1 MNQSEASDRIRQV
14 AIVLTSVDA
23 STARRI
29 LGQLPASQG
38 RMVRQKMANL
48 GTVTSAERQ
57 AAMHSFMLLTQS
69 KPSAKNIPDNSQK
82 SPAEALLSNTES
94 TIDRIEISQDAI
106 SQAESL
112 PNNNAERSSFNDFQ
126 PVNGSSPNPFQPPLL
141 NSAWQQW
148 SGGDLARM
156 LMNERPNVI
165 AALILQCPNELAA
178 SILEALPSQTAS
190 DVLAA
195 LPQLASTDPYLLQEI
210 YDVLHTRL
218 VDFQRQSNPANAGL
232 TKLQAILGNLSNDH
246 RHRIRNALSQSQ
258 PMLAHSLG
266 LKPNPD
272 HAVAVTSPNVEEN
285 APSVPSQSTSYR
297 SSAEVGNDEIADF
310 IVPFSTTSSNDSP
323 SSEVGELAF
332 ENLNHFSPEE
342 LAIVLRSLD
351 PETILLA
358 VSGASSTMRTRIESL
373 IAPDEVTRLR
383 KRLRSLRRIS
393 NQEKMAAQQKIVQMA
408 NQLLQQGHI
417 AGYASVAYV
426 AA

>member
-1 MNQSEASDRIRQV
+1 MSQSEALDRIRQV

-29 LGQLPASQG
+29 LGQLPATQG

-48 GTVTSAERQ
+48 GTVSSAERQ

-69 KPSAKNIPDNSQK
+69 KPREKTNPDTSLK
-82 SPAEALLSNTES
+82 SPAEALLSTTDS
-94 TIDRIEISQDAI
+94 TIDRVEISEDAI
-106 SQAESL
+106 AVAESL
-112 PNNNAERSSFNDFQ
+112 PTNNVERTPFNDFQ
-126 PVNGSSPNPFQPPLL
+126 PLNGSSPNPFQPPAW
-141 NSAWQQW
+141 NSTWQQW

-156 LMNERPNVI
+156 LINERPNVI

-178 SILEALPSQTAS
+178 SILEALPSQTAC

-218 VDFQRQSNPANAGL
+218 IDFQRQSSPSNAGL
-232 TKLQAILGNLSNDH
+232 TKLQAIMANLSNEH
-246 RHRIRNALSQSQ
+246 QNRIRNDLRQSQ

-266 LKPNPD
+266 LDLKPGQ
-272 HAVAVTSPNVEEN
+272 AKASGAIKVEEN
-285 APSVPSQSTSYR
+285 VAAVPSQAMNDPAPT
-297 SSAEVGNDEIADF
+297 EVSREEVDDF
-310 IVPFSTTSSNDSP
+310 VVPFSTTHTNNP
-323 SSEVGELAF
+323 LSSEVSELGF
-332 ENLNHFSPEE
+332 ENLNQFSAEE

-351 PETILLA
+351 PNTILLA
-358 VSGASSTMRTRIESL
+358 VSGASSIMRTRIESL
-373 IAPDEVTRLR
+373 IAPNEVSRLR
-383 KRLRSLRRIS
+383 KKLRSLRRVAS
-393 NQEKMAAQQKIVQMA
+393 SEKTAAQQKIVQMA

-417 AGYASVAYV
+417 TGYASVAYV